1 MLNIWSTEATAF
13 AIAAVAFFLLGVLS
27 NNWLVASLITSITYI
42 AWLYRRL
49 LKLEQWIRKG
59 TRTSEVCDD
68 KGFIGVIV
76 HQLYQ
81 QQKRHNQRKR
91 RTKEILHRLN
101 QNISALPDATVL
113 LNEELRIE
121 WCNDPARYLLNLR
134 SPQDLGNKINNIIRD
149 PGLLTYLKGNPEG
162 EQIEIESPGDPNVII
177 QVKKVP
183 LGANR
188 SLLIARNIS
197 DQKQLQQSLKNFVA
211 NASHELRSPLTVIW
225 GHLELLE
232 AEDKISDSGKRS
244 LQTAQRQSK
253 RMKDLIQNLL
263 LLSQV
268 ESYRLAPDEGDKV
281 SITELNN
288 SLLDTLEKY
297 DDSDRVRLEFPEHLY
312 LLGIKAEIEGI
323 CINLL
328 ENAIKYSMPGEPI
341 RAKWIKNSRDEYV
354 FSVKDQGPGIEA
366 EEISKLTKRYY
377 RGRRSR
383 AEIAGSGLGLAIVQH
398 AANKHGAVFK
408 ITSKPGEGSC
418 FSVTFPS
425 YRSLRDD
432 RVIDKAIRLVGYN

>member
-1 MLNIWSTEATAF
+1 M
-13 AIAAVAFFLLGVLS
+13 
-27 NNWLVASLITSITYI
+27 
-42 AWLYRRL
+42 
-49 LKLEQWIRKG
+49 
-59 TRTSEVCDD
+59 
-68 KGFIGVIV
+68 
-76 HQLYQ
+76 
-81 QQKRHNQRKR
+81 
-91 RTKEILHRLN
+91 
-101 QNISALPDATVL
+101 L

-149 PGLLTYLKGNPEG
+149 PGLQTYLQGDPEG
-162 EQIEIESPGDPNVII
+162 GQIEIESPSDPNVII

-197 DQKQLQQSLKNFVA
+197 DHKQLQESLKNFVA

-244 LQTAQRQSK
+244 LHTAQRQSE
-253 RMKDLIQNLL
+253 RMKELIQNLL

-288 SLLDTLEKY
+288 SLLDALEKY

-312 LLGIKAEIEGI
+312 LLGIKTEIVGI

-328 ENAIKYSMPGEPI
+328 ENAIKYSMPGKPI
-341 RAKWIKNSRDEYV
+341 QAKWGENRRGEYV
-354 FSVKDQGPGIEA
+354 FSVRDQGSGIEP
-366 EEISKLTKRYY
+366 EEILKLTNRYY

-383 AEIAGSGLGLAIVQH
+383 AEVAGSGLGLAIVQH
-398 AANKHGAVFK
+398 AANKHGATLR
-408 ITSKPGEGSC
+408 ITSEPGKGSC

-425 YRSLRDD
+425 YRSLRDEQM
-432 RVIDKAIRLVGYN
+432 IDEAIRLSGYN